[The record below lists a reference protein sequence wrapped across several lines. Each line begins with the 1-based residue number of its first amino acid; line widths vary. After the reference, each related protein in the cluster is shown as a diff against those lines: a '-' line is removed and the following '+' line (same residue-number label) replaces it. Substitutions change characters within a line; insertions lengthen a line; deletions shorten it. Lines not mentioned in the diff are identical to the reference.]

1 MTGINLDDKLQSLD
15 ATLESLSKTLLR
27 VTNAVDAV
35 PAVDAEERDLRARLD
50 GVEQAW
56 RDAVDEDAV
65 LREELREDR
74 WLVVF
79 RT

>member
-1 MTGINLDDKLQSLD
+1 MNLDDRLQSLD

-56 RDAVDEDAV
+56 RDAVDEDAI

>member
-1 MTGINLDDKLQSLD
+1 MNLDDKLQSLD
-15 ATLESLSKTLLR
+15 ATLEALSKTLLR

-35 PAVDAEERDLRARLD
+35 PTVDAEERDLRARLD

-56 RDAVDEDAV
+56 RDAVDEDAI